1 MFVQEIK
8 HKKKGSNTNYQNS
21 SAISESE
28 SGSKNPF
35 PTSFISSL
43 LVANFF
49 THQTQSLHKL
59 AEDETQN
66 QKRKTKEKKMEF
78 NSAFFVFRRVSDF
91 EVNGTRQNDQKWR
104 SYDGSP
110 SARLRNCSKS
120 IILLLGIHPVGN
132 WKLVGYNFENSER
145 CCWNGGG
152 KIGGIAI
159 FSSWLVIGRE
169 QYWWIGKAC
178 TTPEMRKCSN
188 LQRPVF
194 KCQNNNNQDKKQNKA
209 ITNIRMFCIFCY
221 RGWLRPPTKTR
232 EGFCD
237 GFKWKIWGCF
247 VVVIFFSSPDTQ
259 CQFASVPSTMNS
271 WT

>member
-49 THQTQSLHKL
+49 THQTQSSHKL

-132 WKLVGYNFENSER
+132 WKLVVFKFENWGAAE
-145 CCWNGGG
+145 
-152 KIGGIAI
+152 IGLENKRVFLRWPISTVAHRKTYGPPYIPHFQFMTCDWPRAT
-159 FSSWLVIGRE
+159 R
-169 QYWWIGKAC
+169 WIGNSY
-178 TTPEMRKCSN
+178 RKCSN
-188 LQRPVF
+188 LQRLAPKF
-194 KCQNNNNQDKKQNKA
+194 ENQKKSIRIKIIIITR
-209 ITNIRMFCIFCY
+209 ITNK
-221 RGWLRPPTKTR
+221 TK
-232 EGFCD
+232 
-237 GFKWKIWGCF
+237 
-247 VVVIFFSSPDTQ
+247 Q
-259 CQFASVPSTMNS
+259 
-271 WT
+271 